1 MDLKHVESD
10 VARIE
15 SKIRRLCF
23 KFFDVDC
30 SDRWEEWGA
39 LLPFL
44 GALLS
49 LILGA
54 GATVCFLWA
63 LFVGPLKSSDAFE
76 ITIWAVAL
84 VGGSVLLGC
93 ILPAL
98 VFGLIICFRPVYVAL
113 FCDIAQFE
121 REYGSTPEPLG
132 RLPRRIGS

>member
-1 MDLKHVESD
+1 MDLTEHVESD

-15 SKIRRLCF
+15 SKIRHQRF
-23 KFFDVDC
+23 EKDFPE
-30 SDRWEEWGA
+30 RWMKWAA
-39 LLPFL
+39 LL
-44 GALLS
+44 G
-49 LILGA
+49 LILGT
-54 GATVCFLWA
+54 GAAVCFLWA
-63 LFVGPLKSSDAFE
+63 SFAGPLESPDAFV

-93 ILPAL
+93 FLPAL

-132 RLPRRIGS
+132 RLPRRVGS